1 MEPFGLSGLD
11 NLGNTCYL
19 NSILQIL
26 SNTTE
31 LKNFILND
39 VFINIIYKLDS
50 NPIELLSF
58 QLYKLV
64 QTMWKKNDNYEP
76 ESIIELLDKKIDF
89 INIKEQNDSHE
100 ILIHILEH
108 MDKELKIPCKI
119 NILNTNNNKLLQNTI
134 CDYQYKLYKNNSKIN
149 DLFQFI
155 IIYEDVCKKTKITN
169 YSLQEQ
175 YILSLHL
182 NENNT
187 SNENSEELNSSSDN
201 ECHTEYYGFNDSDED
216 VNEEC
221 FEINSN
227 EDIFD
232 NSSSNSDDNLLL
244 KKLNTINVN
253 KKEIVDLYALLN
265 NYFEN
270 ETIDDVF
277 CNICKKNITK
287 NRNIYIWKL
296 PKILIFHINK
306 EDKQYN
312 FKYKYPLELDM
323 TRYVHPDNTNDK
335 IYKYELYSINIRI
348 RFGFESGHYYS
359 CCKNINDWYMF
370 NDNSV
375 RKIDDINEIDE
386 DINMLFYRIV

>member
-1 MEPFGLSGLD
+1 MEPLGLSGLD

-26 SNTTE
+26 NNTTE

-50 NPIELLSF
+50 NPLELLSF

-76 ESIIELLDKKIDF
+76 ESIIELLDKKIDY

-134 CDYQYKLYKNNSKIN
+134 CNYQYKLYKNNSKIN

-155 IIYEDVCKKTKITN
+155 IIYEDVCKKTKNTN

-182 NENNT
+182 NESDT
-187 SNENSEELNSSSDN
+187 SNENSEEELNSSSDN

-232 NSSSNSDDNLLL
+232 NSSSNSDNNLLL
-244 KKLNTINVN
+244 KN
-253 KKEIVDLYALLN
+253 
-265 NYFEN
+265 
-270 ETIDDVF
+270 
-277 CNICKKNITK
+277 
-287 NRNIYIWKL
+287 
-296 PKILIFHINK
+296 
-306 EDKQYN
+306 
-312 FKYKYPLELDM
+312 
-323 TRYVHPDNTNDK
+323 
-335 IYKYELYSINIRI
+335 
-348 RFGFESGHYYS
+348 
-359 CCKNINDWYMF
+359 
-370 NDNSV
+370 
-375 RKIDDINEIDE
+375 
-386 DINMLFYRIV
+386 